1 MLNAENVNLRFFDN
15 SISGRFQRFIR
26 HLETYQNHWNR
37 WMFLVIKRRI
47 RDWIYLILF
56 LTTGMIKSDDISR
69 RTRVKQMFHHSSQ
82 QNETAREKNQKNLLS
97 LKTQHW
103 SWMSAWLT
111 QNEIFNSCCFYGGGR
126 TLRRCHLSRNKTRPV
141 TKEKTK
147 QKQIKHFLPGAKH
160 KK

>member
-82 QNETAREKNQKNLLS
+82 QKWDCARKKSKKSFVSQDAT
-97 LKTQHW
+97 LKLNVCLADTKWNIQ
-103 SWMSAWLT
+103 LVL
-111 QNEIFNSCCFYGGGR
+111 F
-126 TLRRCHLSRNKTRPV
+126 LRRGQNTTAMPFV
-141 TKEKTK
+141 TKQNAARNQRKNK
-147 QKQIKHFLPGAKH
+147 NKNK
-160 KK
+160 

>member
-26 HLETYQNHWNR
+26 HLETYQNHRNR

-47 RDWIYLILF
+47 RDWIYLIF
-56 LTTGMIKSDDISR
+56 FNDRNDKIGRHFESHTRETNVSPFVTTKWDCAWKKS
-69 RTRVKQMFHHSSQ
+69 
-82 QNETAREKNQKNLLS
+82 QKNLLS

-141 TKEKTK
+141 TKEEKK